1 MNVAGIGKETLELD
15 AGFSVGF
22 RHRLRFSRDVFAPA
36 NRIAAELV
44 ESRNGEA
51 ARVLPFI
58 DRGVA
63 DAWPN
68 LARQVEAYAEANPA
82 RIQLARPVHMVPGGE
97 RCKNDRAVLEHILE
111 AIHDAKLDRQS
122 YVTAIGGGAVLDAV
136 GFAAAIAHRGLRL
149 IRLPTTTLSQADSG
163 VGIKNGVNA
172 FGKKNY
178 LGVFSP
184 PWAVINDELL
194 LTTLSDRDWRSGFA
208 EAVKVALVRDAN
220 LFDRIAKE
228 ACRLRCRD
236 IASATAI
243 IRHSAEL
250 HLKHIVASGDPF
262 ELHSARPLDFG
273 HWAAHK
279 LEQMTE
285 FSLRHGEAVAIGIA
299 LDVTYSE
306 MSGLLDP
313 SQSSRIL
320 DCLETLGVPL
330 YHEAM
335 ADHDTL
341 LEGLEEFR
349 EHLGGQLTIMLLEGI
364 GWPHEVHEI
373 ERGRMRAAIEHLAA
387 CRPQMV
393 RGV

>member
-1 MNVAGIGKETLELD
+1 MGKEMLELE
-15 AGFSVGF
+15 AGFAVGF
-22 RHRLRFSRDVFAPA
+22 LHRLRFSRDVFAPD

-44 ESRNGEA
+44 QSRDGEA
-51 ARVLPFI
+51 ARVLVFI
-58 DRGVA
+58 DQGVA

-68 LARQVEAYAEANPA
+68 LARQVELYAEANPA
-82 RIQLARPVHMVPGGE
+82 RIRLACPIHMVPGGE
-97 RCKNDRAVLEHILE
+97 RCKNDRAALERILE

-136 GFAAAIAHRGLRL
+136 GFAAAITHRGLRL

-194 LTTLSDRDWRSGFA
+194 LATLSDRDWRSGFA
-208 EAVKVALVRDAN
+208 EAVKVALVKDAN

-236 IASATAI
+236 SASATAI

-250 HLKHIVASGDPF
+250 HLQHIVASGDPF

-306 MSGLLDP
+306 MAGLLDP
-313 SQSSRIL
+313 FQSSTIL
-320 DCLETLGVPL
+320 GCLETLGVPL

-349 EHLGGQLTIMLLEGI
+349 EHLGGQLTIMLLESI
-364 GWPHEVHEI
+364 GRPHEVHEI
-373 ERGRMRAAIEHLAA
+373 ERGRMCAAIERLVA

-393 RGV
+393 RGL